1 MESLVAVKPRLGFA
15 GVGWIGKNR
24 MESIIKSHA
33 AEIIGVSDPDPL
45 LINQV
50 EQEMPELQQYASF
63 EAMLDSDLDGIAIA
77 TPSALHAAQA
87 LAALHKGKAVF
98 CQKPLGRNEAE
109 TTGVVDAARSN
120 NLLLEVDFSYRY
132 TQAVQQIKKILD
144 SGELGEIYGI
154 HLTFHN
160 AYGPNKPWY
169 YNPALSG
176 GGCLMDLGIHLID
189 LLFWLLDKPVMTD
202 LHSRLFHKGKLLSKF
217 ENTVEDYAVSQL
229 VLNNKM
235 AVQLT
240 CSWHL
245 PAGRDAIIEVS
256 FYGENGGVAFRNVK
270 GSFYDFVAERFEG
283 TTTQTLA
290 APPDD
295 WGGRAAVHWAEALA
309 QGKKFD
315 PGAQSYVEVAHVLD
329 ALYQNCS

>member
-1 MESLVAVKPRLGFA
+1 MESLVATRPKLGFA
-15 GVGWIGKNR
+15 GIGWIGKNR
-24 MESIIKSHA
+24 MEAITKSGM
-33 AEIIGVSDPDPL
+33 AEVIGISDPDQS
-45 LINQV
+45 LIEQV
-50 EQEMPELQQYASF
+50 GLQIPDIQKYASF
-63 EAMLDSDLDGIAIA
+63 DAMLDSDLDGIVIA
-77 TPSALHAAQA
+77 SPSALHAEQS
-87 LAALHKGKAVF
+87 LAALQKGKAVF

-109 TTGVVDAARSN
+109 TAAVVEAARSN
-120 NLLLEVDFSYRY
+120 NLLLGVDFSYRY
-132 TQAVQQIKKILD
+132 TEAVRQIKKVIN

-169 YNPALSG
+169 YDAALSG
-176 GGCLMDLGIHLID
+176 GGCLVDLGIHLID
-189 LLFWLLDKPVMTD
+189 LLFWLLEKPVLTEV
-202 LHSRLFHKGKLLSKF
+202 HSHLFHKGKRLRTF
-217 ENTVEDYAVSQL
+217 ANHVEDYASAQL
-229 VLNNKM
+229 LLNDKT

-245 PAGRDAIIEVS
+245 PAGKDAIIEAS
-256 FYGENGGVAFRNVK
+256 FFGEHGGVAFRNVN
-270 GSFYDFVAERFEG
+270 GSFYDFVAERYHG
-283 TTTQTLA
+283 TTTNTLS

-315 PGAQSYVEVAHVLD
+315 PQAQSYVEVGRVLD